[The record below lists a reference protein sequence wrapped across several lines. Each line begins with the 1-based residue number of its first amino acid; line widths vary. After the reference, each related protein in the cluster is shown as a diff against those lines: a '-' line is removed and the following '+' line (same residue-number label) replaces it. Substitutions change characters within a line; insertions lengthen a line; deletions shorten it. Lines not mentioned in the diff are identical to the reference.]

1 MESVVITHP
10 FAFEPS
16 LLMLI
21 VSRISPA
28 LKRTCS
34 KKHDVRERRK
44 KQVDGGCEEGR
55 IIKII
60 PSARQ

>member
-1 MESVVITHP
+1 MGSVVITRT
-10 FAFEPS
+10 FVFEPS
-16 LLMLI
+16 LLMVI

-28 LKRTCS
+28 LKRSCS

-55 IIKII
+55 IIKIV
-60 PSARQ
+60 PSD

>member
-1 MESVVITHP
+1 MGTVVITHP

-28 LKRTCS
+28 LKRSCS
-34 KKHDVRERRK
+34 KKHDVTEK
-44 KQVDGGCEEGR
+44 KKASRWGV
-55 IIKII
+55 
-60 PSARQ
+60 

>member
-1 MESVVITHP
+1 MGSVVITSP
-10 FAFEPS
+10 FAFELS

-28 LKRTCS
+28 LKVSCS
-34 KKHDVRERRK
+34 KTHDVRERRN
-44 KQVDGGCEEGR
+44 KQADGGPEDGR

-60 PSARQ
+60 PSD